1 MNKEEK
7 VNMLTAWLAEVIAD
21 KTGAH
26 DKPCAV
32 TFLSA
37 DEVRMSETVNGS
49 VPMNKVYSGNPLKSL
64 LRTIVKCY
72 YADEEKHW
80 LEMVATEYVE
90 LPDEPDELEKVY
102 SPALCPGHIYHVLR
116 ELKALVADN

>member
-7 VNMLTAWLAEVIAD
+7 VNMLTAWLAEMVAERREAQGD
-21 KTGAH
+21 
-26 DKPCAV
+26 PCAI
-32 TFLSA
+32 TFLSSG
-37 DEVRMSETVNGS
+37 EVQISETVNGS
-49 VPMNKVYSGNPLKSL
+49 MPTNKVYSGNPLKNL

-80 LEMVATEYVE
+80 LEMVASEYVE
-90 LPDEPDELEKVY
+90 LPDDPDELEKVY
-102 SPALCPGHIYHVLR
+102 SPALCPEHIYHALR

>member
-7 VNMLTAWLAEVIAD
+7 VNLLTAWLAEVVAE
-21 KTGAH
+21 KKAH
-26 DKPCAV
+26 DEPCAV

-37 DEVRMSETVNGS
+37 
-49 VPMNKVYSGNPLKSL
+49 NKVYPGNPLKSL

-80 LEMVATEYVE
+80 LEMVATEYAE

-102 SPALCPGHIYHVLR
+102 SPALCPEHIYHALR

>member
-7 VNMLTAWLAEVIAD
+7 VNLLTAWLAEVVAE
-21 KTGAH
+21 KKVH
-26 DKPCAV
+26 DEPCAV

-37 DEVRMSETVNGS
+37 NEVQMSETVNGS
-49 VPMNKVYSGNPLKSL
+49 MPTNKVYPGNPLKSL

-80 LEMVATEYVE
+80 LEMVATEYAE

-102 SPALCPGHIYHVLR
+102 SPALCPGHIYHALR